1 MYLATEKGILEVPQK
16 KPFKALFCRHRS
28 IVIGDSCSKNGMR
41 RISGRDS
48 YAVCMDCGKILDE
61 QHLDY

>member
-28 IVIGDSCSKNGMR
+28 IVVG
-41 RISGRDS
+41 GRDS